1 MKIDRIDSTNRITT
15 RWLDWVESYVCSSVL
30 SIWSDPKQPDRICD
44 QIGDSSTRTRSL
56 IFFFF
61 QVIVETTLFQFETIL
76 ILEITISF
84 LSRSRSTP
92 PLRSPTSPSFLLL
105 IISLS
110 VSHSLTFYTVARQ
123 RPTYLSFLPLV
134 MELCYCHLLCCHL
147 QSRS

>member
-1 MKIDRIDSTNRITT
+1 MIRPI
-15 RWLDWVESYVCSSVL
+15 ESQPDGWIGLSLTFVRVCSQSGVTQNNPIEFVIKLVTRQPEPGHL
-30 SIWSDPKQPDRICD
+30 S
-44 QIGDSSTRTRSL
+44 
-56 IFFFF
+56 FFFF
-61 QVIVETTLFQFETIL
+61 QVIVETTSFQFETIL

-105 IISLS
+105 TISLS

-134 MELCYCHLLCCHL
+134 MALCYCHLLCCHL